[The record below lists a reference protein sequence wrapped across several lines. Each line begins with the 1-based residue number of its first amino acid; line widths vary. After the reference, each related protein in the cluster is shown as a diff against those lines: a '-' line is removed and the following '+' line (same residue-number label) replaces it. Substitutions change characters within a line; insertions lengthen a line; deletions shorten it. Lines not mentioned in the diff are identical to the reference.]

1 MKPAY
6 AKTKR
11 RTTSPAKAAQLP
23 PATPADIWKALS
35 GQQQAVVTTFE
46 PEEPMHTRHAV
57 MMTLVA
63 LGLAA
68 PRAEGHVPTR
78 LGLQVRD
85 YGRIN

>member
-11 RTTSPAKAAQLP
+11 RAASPARASQVQ
-23 PATPADIWKALS
+23 PATPAEIWRALS
-35 GQQQAVVTTFE
+35 GQQQAAVTMFE
-46 PEEPMHTRHAV
+46 LDEPMHTRHAV

-85 YGRIN
+85 FGRIN